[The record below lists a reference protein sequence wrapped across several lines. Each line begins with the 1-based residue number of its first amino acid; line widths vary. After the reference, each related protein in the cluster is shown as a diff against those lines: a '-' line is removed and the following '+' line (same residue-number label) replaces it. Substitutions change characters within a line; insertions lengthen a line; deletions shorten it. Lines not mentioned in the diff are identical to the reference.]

1 MIMDKTKPPRIFKAV
16 RLACDIAVG
25 EARRAVGLDPV
36 VQPTARLAIE
46 RWLRCLGPVPPERG
60 RVLVTALRSRT
71 WVEWAAYA
79 ACVMRQQG
87 WASTLL
93 YRSSQV
99 SRLYPEPGYFNFWR
113 RVRDIPG
120 VELIDLDTL
129 SAGDID
135 PDYRRLADD
144 LVPACIAY
152 DSHVEEVDVADNP
165 SIYGDRVAA
174 LAAESARSASAFERF
189 LRSRKPF
196 HRFLCYSGLIAESS
210 GLLAAARKVG
220 QETFCLEGWSWR
232 PGHMIYNRNAPAL
245 EYNVRGWMAAG
256 GGWTDD
262 KECEIDRYLRFLEG
276 EARDDAWLN
285 NFYRIQRAQV
295 SASLPPHVRN
305 FVTGETP
312 LFLCAPNVIGD
323 SSMLRRETIFAG
335 MRPWL
340 RELISWFRTRPHL
353 KLLIRA
359 HPAEVWVGAKCAL
372 HVGEFACAE
381 AAGAPNILVLDATEP
396 TNTFSLLPFAR
407 AGLVWISSAGV
418 DFPVRGLPCMAAGKP
433 KYTGLGIVEEPASR
447 DAYFRTLAA
456 WAESAPRPSA
466 EQVLAGKRFLH
477 MVFKGFSFEA
487 GSRTYYANKL
497 MLDAMPSQQEHDRFF
512 AILLGDEP
520 SPDAAR

>member
-1 MIMDKTKPPRIFKAV
+1 MAKDKSCRILKAA
-16 RLACDIAVG
+16 RRTRDILVG
-25 EARRAVGLDPV
+25 ESRRGIGLDPA

-46 RWLRCLGPVPPERG
+46 RWLRALGPVPPTCG
-60 RVLVTALRSRT
+60 RILITALRSRT

-79 ACVMRQQG
+79 ACVLRHRG

-99 SRLYPEPGYFNFWR
+99 ARLYAEPAYLNFWT

-120 VELIDLDTL
+120 IELVDLDAL
-129 SAGDID
+129 PAGDID
-135 PDYRRLADD
+135 PAYQALATD
-144 LVPACIAY
+144 LAPACIAY
-152 DSHVEEVDVADNP
+152 DAHVEEADVVANP
-165 SIYGDRVAA
+165 ATYGPRVAA
-174 LAAESARSASAFERF
+174 LAAECARAGAALERF
-189 LRSRKPF
+189 LHARPPF
-196 HRFLCYSGLIAESS
+196 HRFLCYSGLIAESP
-210 GLLAAARKVG
+210 GLLAAARRVG

-256 GGWTDD
+256 GGWTEE
-262 KECEIDRYLRFLEG
+262 KEREIDRYLRFLDG
-276 EARDDAWLN
+276 ETRNDAWLD
-285 NFYRIQRAQV
+285 NFYRIQRAEV
-295 SASLPPHVRN
+295 SASLPPHVSD
-305 FVTGETP
+305 FVAGDAP

-340 RELISWFRTRPHL
+340 RELIAWFKARPHL
-353 KLLIRA
+353 RLVIRA

-372 HVGEFACAE
+372 HVGSFARDE

-433 KYTGLGIVEEPASR
+433 KYTGLGIVEEPASK
-447 DAYFRTLAA
+447 DAYFAMLAA
-456 WAESAPRPSA
+456 WAESAPRPGL
-466 EQVLAGKRFLH
+466 EQVRAGKQFLH

-487 GSRTYYANKL
+487 GSRTYYADKL
-497 MLDAMPSQQEHDRFF
+497 LLGAMPSQVEHDRFF
-512 AILLGDEP
+512 SILLGNEP
-520 SPDAAR
+520 APDAF